1 MNIILTR
8 PLIDSENLMAKFFS
22 LGHKI
27 IHLPTLKISSL
38 NIDPINLDQFAA
50 IVFTSANAIK
60 YLKTEKQK
68 NNIVCFCVG
77 SITEKIAR
85 MNGFTNTIS
94 AGGTVNALKHLIINS
109 KKIKKNKKIAYICGD
124 NLSFDLDLDLIS
136 EGYKIEKI
144 VNYSSEKILDI
155 NIQNKELIKNNPPH
169 YIFVYSQRSAQSFI
183 EIVKKYSLYPLMT
196 GSTVM
201 CISKKVASVFEKEK
215 WQKIKIFN
223 PGEELFS
230 LKII

>member
-1 MNIILTR
+1 
-8 PLIDSENLMAKFFS
+8 MAKFFS

-38 NIDPINLDQFAA
+38 NIDPINLDQFDA

-94 AGGTVNALKHLIINS
+94 AGGTVNALKHIIINS

>member
-1 MNIILTR
+1 
-8 PLIDSENLMAKFFS
+8 
-22 LGHKI
+22 
-27 IHLPTLKISSL
+27 LPTLKISSL

>member
-1 MNIILTR
+1 
-8 PLIDSENLMAKFFS
+8 MAKFFS

-38 NIDPINLDQFAA
+38 NIDPINLDQFDA

-215 WQKIKIFN
+215 WQKIKTFN

>member
-8 PLIDSENLMAKFFS
+8 PLNDTENLMQELFN

-38 NIDPINLDQFAA
+38 NIDPINLDQFDA

>member
-1 MNIILTR
+1 
-8 PLIDSENLMAKFFS
+8 MAKFFS

-38 NIDPINLDQFAA
+38 NIDPINLDQFDA

-215 WQKIKIFN
+215 WKKIKIFN

>member
-1 MNIILTR
+1 ML
-8 PLIDSENLMAKFFS
+8 
-22 LGHKI
+22 
-27 IHLPTLKISSL
+27 
-38 NIDPINLDQFAA
+38 Q
-50 IVFTSANAIK
+50 
-60 YLKTEKQK
+60 QK

>member
-1 MNIILTR
+1 
-8 PLIDSENLMAKFFS
+8 MAKFFS

>member
-1 MNIILTR
+1 
-8 PLIDSENLMAKFFS
+8 MAKFFS

-38 NIDPINLDQFAA
+38 NIDPINLDQFDA

>member
-8 PLIDSENLMAKFFS
+8 PLIDSEDLIAKFFS

>member
-1 MNIILTR
+1 
-8 PLIDSENLMAKFFS
+8 MAKFFS

-38 NIDPINLDQFAA
+38 NIDPINLDQFDA

-223 PGEELFS
+223 PGGELFG

>member
-1 MNIILTR
+1 
-8 PLIDSENLMAKFFS
+8 MAKFFS

-38 NIDPINLDQFAA
+38 NIDPINLDQFDA

-60 YLKTEKQK
+60 YLKTEKPK
-68 NNIVCFCVG
+68 SNIVCFCVG

>member
-1 MNIILTR
+1 
-8 PLIDSENLMAKFFS
+8 MAKFFS

-215 WQKIKIFN
+215 WQKIKTFN

>member
-1 MNIILTR
+1 
-8 PLIDSENLMAKFFS
+8 MAKFFS

-38 NIDPINLDQFAA
+38 NIDPINLDQFDA

-109 KKIKKNKKIAYICGD
+109 KKLKKTKK
-124 NLSFDLDLDLIS
+124 L
-136 EGYKIEKI
+136 
-144 VNYSSEKILDI
+144 
-155 NIQNKELIKNNPPH
+155 P
-169 YIFVYSQRSAQSFI
+169 IFV
-183 EIVKKYSLYPLMT
+183 EIT
-196 GSTVM
+196 
-201 CISKKVASVFEKEK
+201 
-215 WQKIKIFN
+215 
-223 PGEELFS
+223 
-230 LKII
+230 

>member
-1 MNIILTR
+1 
-8 PLIDSENLMAKFFS
+8 MAKFFS

-27 IHLPTLKISSL
+27 IHLQTLKISSL
-38 NIDPINLDQFAA
+38 NIDPIYLDQFDA
-50 IVFTSANAIK
+50 IVLTSANAIK
-60 YLKTEKQK
+60 YLKTENQK

>member
-1 MNIILTR
+1 
-8 PLIDSENLMAKFFS
+8 MAKFFS

-124 NLSFDLDLDLIS
+124 NLSLDLDLDLIS

>member
-1 MNIILTR
+1 
-8 PLIDSENLMAKFFS
+8 MAKFFS

-124 NLSFDLDLDLIS
+124 NLSFDLDLDAFLTSFKSCPEQKEGPVDLIITTFIFLFFFRRENS
-136 EGYKIEKI
+136 FC
-144 VNYSSEKILDI
+144 NCDI
-155 NIQNKELIKNNPPH
+155 
-169 YIFVYSQRSAQSFI
+169 SF
-183 EIVKKYSLYPLMT
+183 KDK
-196 GSTVM
+196 G
-201 CISKKVASVFEKEK
+201 F
-215 WQKIKIFN
+215 
-223 PGEELFS
+223 LFS
-230 LKII
+230 GLFRVKT

>member
-1 MNIILTR
+1 
-8 PLIDSENLMAKFFS
+8 MAKFFS

-38 NIDPINLDQFAA
+38 NIDPINLDQFDA

-215 WQKIKIFN
+215 
-223 PGEELFS
+223 
-230 LKII
+230 

>member
-1 MNIILTR
+1 
-8 PLIDSENLMAKFFS
+8 MAKFFS

-183 EIVKKYSLYPLMT
+183 EIVKKYS
-196 GSTVM
+196 
-201 CISKKVASVFEKEK
+201 
-215 WQKIKIFN
+215 
-223 PGEELFS
+223 
-230 LKII
+230 

>member
-1 MNIILTR
+1 MCIR
-8 PLIDSENLMAKFFS
+8 D
-22 LGHKI
+22 
-27 IHLPTLKISSL
+27 
-38 NIDPINLDQFAA
+38 
-50 IVFTSANAIK
+50 
-60 YLKTEKQK
+60 
-68 NNIVCFCVG
+68 
-77 SITEKIAR
+77 R
-85 MNGFTNTIS
+85 
-94 AGGTVNALKHLIINS
+94 
-109 KKIKKNKKIAYICGD
+109 
-124 NLSFDLDLDLIS
+124 
-136 EGYKIEKI
+136 
-144 VNYSSEKILDI
+144 
-155 NIQNKELIKNNPPH
+155 H